1 MWTSDRLWH
10 LEDAVKQIQAAS
22 SSVSLLCHGR
32 QPTCLNPARNGTSIQ
47 ANGLYSRGAVRQLWL
62 WGLNEMITLDSRW
75 FVSCMCR
82 TSRTNKMC
90 SIFSM
95 RYISVCLDVYG
106 RQLFLACKM
115 QKAWNPNECTNNV
128 QTEATNKC
136 INTVSKGLRQ
146 PACDTQQ
153 EWGFCVIL
161 PLYAHGKTTVSEFSV
176 KGAWSP
182 GVHAQKPSPRWNNV
196 KQGCLTSLDLS
207 HSCCN
212 L

>member
-1 MWTSDRLWH
+1 MLWSKFRRHHPAYPCCVMAIDQPFWTPPGM
-10 LEDAVKQIQAAS
+10 APAS
-22 SSVSLLCHGR
+22 RPMVSTVEAL
-32 QPTCLNPARNGTSIQ
+32 
-47 ANGLYSRGAVRQLWL
+47 LWL

-82 TSRTNKMC
+82 TSRTDKMF

-95 RYISVCLDVYG
+95 QYISVCLRMYTVVNYFWHARCRRREIQTNAPTMSKQK
-106 RQLFLACKM
+106 RQ
-115 QKAWNPNECTNNV
+115 TNV
-128 QTEATNKC
+128 STLS
-136 INTVSKGLRQ
+136 SKGLRQ
-146 PACDTQQ
+146 PACVTQQ

-161 PLYAHGKTTVSEFSV
+161 PLYTHGKTTVCEFSV
-176 KGAWSP
+176 KGAWPP

>member
-1 MWTSDRLWH
+1 MNKWSLVTPGRCCEANSGGI
-10 LEDAVKQIQAAS
+10 IQRILV
-22 SSVSLLCHGR
+22 VSWPATNLFE
-32 QPTCLNPARNGTSIQ
+32 PARNGTSIQ

-90 SIFSM
+90 SILSM

-136 INTVSKGLRQ
+136 INTVIEGFEATCLWYTARMRFLCHSTFVRAWKNHSLWIFCEGCVVSRS
-146 PACDTQQ
+146 ACT
-153 EWGFCVIL
+153 
-161 PLYAHGKTTVSEFSV
+161 KTIAKME
-176 KGAWSP
+176 
-182 GVHAQKPSPRWNNV
+182 Q
-196 KQGCLTSLDLS
+196 C
-207 HSCCN
+207 
-212 L
+212 